1 LRKSSGWRNQQSE
14 LEHYTSPIPALQRA
28 VVEKLS
34 RLVTNGDEL
43 PKFAGDVPEPFQQIQ

>member
-1 LRKSSGWRNQQSE
+1 MSTT
-14 LEHYTSPIPALQRA
+14 LEHYTLPIPALQRA

-43 PKFAGDVPEPFQQIQ
+43 PKFAGAVPEPFQQIQ